1 MDSRIGEKISQINCY
16 NANYCGEKGYSTQS
30 FLQSITAIAETE
42 DENNP
47 NYVRNNAH

>member
-16 NANYCGEKGYSTQS
+16 NANYYGEKGYSTQS

-42 DENNP
+42 NENNP
-47 NYVRNNAH
+47 TYVMYKAH